1 LHQQGDPPP
10 AMSDPSTDQKTTLEP
25 NLLIAK
31 IRAWGSELGFQQVG
45 ITGTALTED
54 ERRLDKWLEQ
64 HHHGEMDYMSKHG
77 TKRSRP
83 AELVP
88 QTLSVISARM
98 NYMSEQGAD
107 PNEVLEDSALAYVS
121 RYALGR
127 DYHKLMRAR
136 LKKLGEKIRTE
147 IGSFGYRVFTDSAPV
162 LERAIARKAGL
173 GWFGKHANL
182 ISRDDGSWFFLGEI
196 YTDLNL
202 PHDQPFEDEHCGRC
216 VACIDVCPTQAIIAP
231 YEVDARRC
239 ISYLTIEYRGV
250 IPHEFRA
257 LIGNRIFG
265 CDDCQLVC
273 PWNRFAKMSA
283 EKDFTPRFDLDSSTL
298 TELFAWSES
307 EFLQRTEGSAIRRI
321 SYDQWLRNLA
331 VSLGNAPPSL
341 DVLAALE
348 NRLTTATPLV
358 AEHISWAIEQQR
370 NKAQNLAP
378 APG

>member
-1 LHQQGDPPP
+1 
-10 AMSDPSTDQKTTLEP
+10 MSDPSTDQKTTLEP

-107 PNEVLEDSALAYVS
+107 PNEVLKDSALAYVS

-202 PHDQPFEDEHCGRC
+202 PRDQPFEDEHCGRC
-216 VACIDVCPTQAIIAP
+216 VACIDICPTQAIIAP

-331 VSLGNAPPSL
+331 VSLGNAPPSF

-378 APG
+378 APS